1 MIKRADRKK
10 RRKRF
15 PSLSAYVVFS
25 ISVLLIYTIAELTLT
40 AFTDTAH
47 DTLTTC
53 LFATFGGELL
63 TCAVIKIYKL
73 KGADNE

>member
-1 MIKRADRKK
+1 MRKQIKK

-25 ISVLLIYTIAELTLT
+25 IVVLLAYTIAELLL
-40 AFTDTAH
+40 ASLFDISH

-53 LFATFGGELL
+53 FFATFGGEIL
-63 TCAVIKIYKL
+63 TCAIIKIYKL
-73 KGADNE
+73 KGENANE

>member
-1 MIKRADRKK
+1 MRKQIKK

-25 ISVLLIYTIAELTLT
+25 IVMLIAYTIAELLITSLT
-40 AFTDTAH
+40 DLSH

-53 LFATFGGELL
+53 FFATFGGEIL
-63 TCAVIKIYKL
+63 TCAIIKIYKL
-73 KGADNE
+73 KGENNNE

>member
-1 MIKRADRKK
+1 MRKQIKK

-25 ISVLLIYTIAELTLT
+25 IVMLIAYTVAELLITSLTDLS
-40 AFTDTAH
+40 H

-53 LFATFGGELL
+53 FFATFGGEIL
-63 TCAVIKIYKL
+63 TCAIIKIYKL
-73 KGADNE
+73 KGDNNNE